1 MTTTPT
7 LTARL
12 SALVDAL
19 DAHVQGDPNARTLG
33 SIAADLDDL
42 QDDLECLERGIPA
55 VTGDAWQLTVTV
67 AALPEVQGRTA
78 RQQLRDA
85 FDREAGAVPQ
95 LRSGERDFEVLAVAA
110 GSADLYRI
118 DA

>member
-1 MTTTPT
+1 MTMTPD

-12 SALVDAL
+12 RAFVDLL
-19 DAHVQGDPNARTLG
+19 DERLMPSL
-33 SIAADLDDL
+33 AADLDAIV
-42 QDDLECLERGIPA
+42 DDVECLERGIPA

-67 AALPEVQGRTA
+67 AALPDVQGRTA

-110 GSADLYRI
+110 GSADLYRH

>member
-12 SALVDAL
+12 SALVDAI
-19 DAHVQGDPNARTLG
+19 DAHVQGNPAATLA

-55 VTGDAWQLTVTV
+55 VTGDAWQLTLTV
-67 AALPEVQGRTA
+67 AALPDVQGRTA

-85 FDREAGAVPQ
+85 FDRDAGAVPQ

-110 GSADLYRI
+110 GSADLYRL